1 MATRLFRILI
11 VLAAIMGADGVML
24 AAASAHQPDAAR
36 LASASSMLLFHAL
49 AVLAAVALAERG
61 VIDVR
66 IGIVAGWGFV
76 IASALFAGDLTM
88 RQYAGHG
95 LFPMAAP
102 TGGTLLIV
110 THNEASLL
118 RRVLGAKWP
127 PFCLQHPQVYS
138 PASITRLI
146 ADAGYRQ
153 IEVGPTRNYFPI
165 GFLIRQAAWTVGIK
179 LDAVPLPTVPV
190 GLKLGNIVSVTRR

>member
-110 THNEASLL
+110 SWLALA
-118 RRVLGAKWP
+118 VA
-127 PFCLQHPQVYS
+127 
-138 PASITRLI
+138 
-146 ADAGYRQ
+146 
-153 IEVGPTRNYFPI
+153 
-165 GFLIRQAAWTVGIK
+165 AAWPKRG
-179 LDAVPLPTVPV
+179 
-190 GLKLGNIVSVTRR
+190 